1 MKQYYATI
9 KINLFG
15 INSFIAIGVE
25 ANSKEQAIKVLKDLY
40 LEKYNIEI
48 DDKEI
53 VEINEDTD
61 NE

>member
-9 KINLFG
+9 KITWSNYG
-15 INSFIAIGVE
+15 IE

-40 LEKYNIEI
+40 LEQYGIEL

-53 VEINEDTD
+53 VEIKE
-61 NE
+61 EK